1 MAGKI
6 ILGILGVLLL
16 LLAVILLTPAGVRF
30 RYDQGDLSL
39 LVRFGPLKLQSV
51 PRKEKKPSRRKP
63 KEKKPEKK
71 QAEKKAAADP
81 EKKPAEKTAAEK
93 SAPEKPKPK
102 KKAEKKPRAKIN
114 REQILYSLE
123 TLPPILGR
131 ALKRTGRR
139 LRLTPLKVHLLVA
152 GPDPADTA
160 LLYGRLEAALGAAL
174 PALHR
179 LVRIKDQD
187 VRLFLDFQR
196 EQMDLIADVGLS
208 LRPWDLVSVGLRAG
222 GSLLK
227 WYLRFRKLASP
238 PPPAE
243 EPKES
248 NTEAA

>member
-30 RYDQGDLSL
+30 RYDRGDLSL
-39 LVRFGPLKLQSV
+39 LVRFGPLKLQIF
-51 PRKEKKPSRRKP
+51 PRKEKKPPRRKP
-63 KEKKPEKK
+63 EETKEEPEKK
-71 QAEKKAAADP
+71 QAGKESADDP
-81 EKKPAEKTAAEK
+81 EKKQTEKR
-93 SAPEKPKPK
+93 APEKPKPK
-102 KKAEKKPRAKIN
+102 KKAAKKPRAKIN

-208 LRPWDLVSVGLRAG
+208 LRPWDLLSVGLRAG

-238 PPPAE
+238 PPAE

>member
-30 RYDQGDLSL
+30 RYDRGDLSL
-39 LVRFGPLKLQSV
+39 LVRFGPLKFQLF

-81 EKKPAEKTAAEK
+81 EKKPAEK

>member
-39 LVRFGPLKLQSV
+39 LVRFGPLKLQIF

>member
-30 RYDQGDLSL
+30 RYDRGDLSL
-39 LVRFGPLKLQSV
+39 LVRFGPLKLQIF
-51 PRKEKKPSRRKP
+51 PRKEKKPPQRKP
-63 KEKKPEKK
+63 EETKEEPEKK
-71 QAEKKAAADP
+71 QAGKESADDP
-81 EKKPAEKTAAEK
+81 EKKQTEK

-238 PPPAE
+238 PPAE

>member
-30 RYDQGDLSL
+30 RYDRGDLSL
-39 LVRFGPLKLQSV
+39 LVRFGPLKFQLF

-81 EKKPAEKTAAEK
+81 EKKPAEK

-238 PPPAE
+238 PPAE
-243 EPKES
+243 ELKES

>member
-1 MAGKI
+1 MKG
-6 ILGILGVLLL
+6 
-16 LLAVILLTPAGVRF
+16 
-30 RYDQGDLSL
+30 S
-39 LVRFGPLKLQSV
+39 
-51 PRKEKKPSRRKP
+51 
-63 KEKKPEKK
+63 
-71 QAEKKAAADP
+71 
-81 EKKPAEKTAAEK
+81 
-93 SAPEKPKPK
+93 
-102 KKAEKKPRAKIN
+102 KIN

-238 PPPAE
+238 PPAE
-243 EPKES
+243 ELKES

>member
-30 RYDQGDLSL
+30 RYDRGDLSL
-39 LVRFGPLKLQSV
+39 LVRFGPLKLQIF
-51 PRKEKKPSRRKP
+51 PRKEKKPPRRKP
-63 KEKKPEKK
+63 EETKEE
-71 QAEKKAAADP
+71 
-81 EKKPAEKTAAEK
+81 
-93 SAPEKPKPK
+93 PEKPKPK

-238 PPPAE
+238 PPAE
-243 EPKES
+243 ELKES

>member
-30 RYDQGDLSL
+30 RYDRGDLSL
-39 LVRFGPLKLQSV
+39 LVRFGPLKLQIF
-51 PRKEKKPSRRKP
+51 PQKEKKPPQRKP
-63 KEKKPEKK
+63 EETKEEPEKK
-71 QAEKKAAADP
+71 QAGKESADDP
-81 EKKPAEKTAAEK
+81 EKKQTEK

-208 LRPWDLVSVGLRAG
+208 LRPWDLLSVGLRAG

>member
-30 RYDQGDLSL
+30 RYDRGDLSL
-39 LVRFGPLKLQSV
+39 LVRFGPLKPQIF
-51 PRKEKKPSRRKP
+51 PRKEKKPPRRKP

-71 QAEKKAAADP
+71 QAADP

-93 SAPEKPKPK
+93 SAPEKSAPEKPKPK
-102 KKAEKKPRAKIN
+102 KKAAKKPRAKIN

-238 PPPAE
+238 PPAE
-243 EPKES
+243 ELKES

>member
-39 LVRFGPLKLQSV
+39 LVRFGPLKFQLF

-71 QAEKKAAADP
+71 QAEKKAAVEP
-81 EKKPAEKTAAEK
+81 EKKPAKK
-93 SAPEKPKPK
+93 SAPETPKTK
-102 KKAEKKPRAKIN
+102 KKAATKPRAKIN

-139 LRLTPLKVHLLVA
+139 LCLAPLKVHLLVA

-174 PALHR
+174 PALYR

>member
-1 MAGKI
+1 MGRKPEPEHTSAGK
-6 ILGILGVLLL
+6 
-16 LLAVILLTPAGVRF
+16 
-30 RYDQGDLSL
+30 
-39 LVRFGPLKLQSV
+39 
-51 PRKEKKPSRRKP
+51 
-63 KEKKPEKK
+63 
-71 QAEKKAAADP
+71 
-81 EKKPAEKTAAEK
+81 
-93 SAPEKPKPK
+93 K
-102 KKAEKKPRAKIN
+102 KKKKRGISL
-114 REQILYSLE
+114 EQVLYSLQM
-123 TLPPILGR
+123 LPPLVGK
-131 ALKRTGRR
+131 L
-139 LRLTPLKVHLLVA
+139 LRLTCRGLRVDPLLVHITAA

-160 LLYGRLEAALGAAL
+160 LLYGRPEAAPGAAL

-238 PPPAE
+238 PPAE

>member
-39 LVRFGPLKLQSV
+39 LVRFGPLKLQIF
-51 PRKEKKPSRRKP
+51 PRKEKKPPRRKP
-63 KEKKPEKK
+63 EETKEEPEKK
-71 QAEKKAAADP
+71 QAGKESADDP
-81 EKKPAEKTAAEK
+81 EKKQTEKR
-93 SAPEKPKPK
+93 APEKPKPK
-102 KKAEKKPRAKIN
+102 KKAAKKPRAKIN

>member
-30 RYDQGDLSL
+30 RYDRGDLSL
-39 LVRFGPLKLQSV
+39 LVRFGPLKFQLF

-71 QAEKKAAADP
+71 QAGKESADDP
-81 EKKPAEKTAAEK
+81 EKKQTEK

-238 PPPAE
+238 PPAE

>member
-39 LVRFGPLKLQSV
+39 LVRFGPLKLQIF
-51 PRKEKKPSRRKP
+51 PRKEKKPPRRKP
-63 KEKKPEKK
+63 EETKEEPEKK
-71 QAEKKAAADP
+71 QAGKESADDP
-81 EKKPAEKTAAEK
+81 EKKQTEKR
-93 SAPEKPKPK
+93 APEKPKPK
-102 KKAEKKPRAKIN
+102 KKAAKKPRAKIN

-238 PPPAE
+238 PPAE

>member
-30 RYDQGDLSL
+30 RYDRGDLSL
-39 LVRFGPLKLQSV
+39 LVRFGPLKLQIF
-51 PRKEKKPSRRKP
+51 PRKEKKPPRRKP
-63 KEKKPEKK
+63 EETKEEPEKK
-71 QAEKKAAADP
+71 QTGKKSADNP
-81 EKKPAEKTAAEK
+81 EKKQTEKR
-93 SAPEKPKPK
+93 APEKPKPK

-238 PPPAE
+238 PPAE